1 MKLNEFKKM
10 WLKSFAAPLYNTS
23 ENKNIRYI
31 LNAEP
36 YIWHLF
42 SWKYLPE
49 GSYLSGD
56 EARAAFDKI
65 KGRRKDS
72 AIYIEPFGSKE
83 SFTLDPVNTNS
94 HTLEA
99 HVEIYVA
106 GKDFSWTYIKTHEN
120 DMCGPYYC
128 DKELLSRYFEKGE
141 KL

>member
-1 MKLNEFKKM
+1 MKFEEFKKQ
-10 WLKSFAAPLYNTS
+10 WLKSFASPSY
-23 ENKNIRYI
+23 KKPGDKFIIY
-31 LNAEP
+31 AEP

-65 KGRRKDS
+65 RGRRKDS
-72 AIYIEPFGSKE
+72 AIYIEPFGRKE
-83 SFTLDPVNTNS
+83 SFTLDPVNTTS

-106 GKDFSWTYIKTHEN
+106 GKDFSWTYIKTHED

-128 DKELLSRYFEKGE
+128 DIELLSRYFGKGV
-141 KL
+141 

>member
-1 MKLNEFKKM
+1 MKYEQFKNQ
-10 WLKSFAAPLYNTS
+10 WLDNFASPVYNLPGNKS
-23 ENKNIRYI
+23 KIK
-31 LNAEP
+31 AEQ

-72 AIYIEPFGSKE
+72 AIYIVPFGSKE

-128 DKELLSRYFEKGE
+128 DKELLSRYFEKGAFNG
-141 KL
+141 L